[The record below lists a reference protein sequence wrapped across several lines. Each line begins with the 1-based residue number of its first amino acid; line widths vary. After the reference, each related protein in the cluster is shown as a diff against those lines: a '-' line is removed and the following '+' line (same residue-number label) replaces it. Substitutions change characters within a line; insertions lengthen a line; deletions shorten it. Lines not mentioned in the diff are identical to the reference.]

1 MIRITIVFSPHWI
14 EAIPFMK
21 RRMKESDA
29 IILEEPSNKF
39 FERMLNGIL
48 APDDYIHKISE
59 ETYVSVPAFPKFTER
74 LCEVLREMRDKGKRI
89 LQVEPYFDAL
99 ERIYELIDARGKE
112 SIRDILRDP
121 VLGPVYK
128 TEKDAYVALYA
139 YYMTFSSSFGAAV
152 ESVMEYAKVD
162 SRRIKLRL
170 DMRSRR
176 IAELVKSGELRGRIY
191 IEAGDIHQPL
201 QDLLRDKIDGQI
213 DSCFALEK
221 PSLEI
226 SRGEVRFPQP
236 PGDVLTLM
244 YYRGER
250 DPEKER
256 LLAARS
262 IIKIILQEREKEK
275 VPSEKDPFPH
285 LAERIFLIK
294 LVNKLDYAGCRE
306 LFYKIRG
313 LPRERA
319 KKIAREFIGM

>member
-1 MIRITIVFSPHWI
+1 MVRITIVFSPHWI

-21 RRMKESDA
+21 KKMEESDA
-29 IILEEPSNKF
+29 IVLEEPSNKF
-39 FERMLNGIL
+39 FERMLDGLL
-48 APDDYIHKISE
+48 APDDYVYKISE

-74 LCEVLREMRDKGKRI
+74 LCEVLRELRSKGKKI
-89 LQVEPYFDAL
+89 FQVEPYFDAL
-99 ERIYELIDARGKE
+99 ERIYELIDSRGKE
-112 SIRDILRDP
+112 SIKDILRDP
-121 VLGPVYK
+121 VLGSVYRA
-128 TEKDAYVALYA
+128 EKDAYVALYT
-139 YYMTFSSSFGAAV
+139 YYITFSSSFDAAV
-152 ESVMEYAKVD
+152 ESVREYAKAD

-176 IAELVKSGELRGRIY
+176 IAELVELGELKGKIY
-191 IEAGDIHQPL
+191 VEAGDIHQPL
-201 QDLLRDKIDGQI
+201 QDLLRDRIDGQI

-226 SRGEVRFPQP
+226 SGGEMRFPQP
-236 PGDVLTLM
+236 PGDILTLM

-250 DPEKER
+250 DLEKER

-275 VPSEKDPFPH
+275 VPSEKEPFPH

-294 LVNKLDYAGCRE
+294 LVNKLDYDGCRE

-313 LPRERA
+313 IPREKA
-319 KKIAREFIGM
+319 KKIAREFVGM